1 MRLPSTSAE
10 PLSNKQLLEGQE
22 SDIPNQGIIALQI
35 HGNAVS
41 EERFKEIYSEVRETA
56 DQSHQPLLE

>member
-41 EERFKEIYSEVRETA
+41 EERFKEIDSEVRETA

>member
-10 PLSNKQLLEGQE
+10 SLSNEHTLEGQAG
-22 SDIPNQGIIALQI
+22 DIPNQGIIALQI

-41 EERFKEIYSEVRETA
+41 EERFKEIDSEVRETA

>member
-10 PLSNKQLLEGQE
+10 PLSNKQLLKGQE

-41 EERFKEIYSEVRETA
+41 EERFKEIDSEVRETA